1 MEEWPS
7 IGSGV
12 YGQMN
17 KPMANSMPDFDPYS
31 MLLKKKSQTENP
43 QEISVVEYSEE
54 DVMELESFCRKHGI
68 LGFNFGRM
76 NPKSALRMLKSKMG
90 ISIEDNVTSNKSK
103 TLLKG

>member
-1 MEEWPS
+1 
-7 IGSGV
+7 
-12 YGQMN
+12 
-17 KPMANSMPDFDPYS
+17 MPDFDPYS
-31 MLLKKKSQTENP
+31 MLVKRKNQSENP
-43 QEISVVEYSEE
+43 QEIPVMEYSEE